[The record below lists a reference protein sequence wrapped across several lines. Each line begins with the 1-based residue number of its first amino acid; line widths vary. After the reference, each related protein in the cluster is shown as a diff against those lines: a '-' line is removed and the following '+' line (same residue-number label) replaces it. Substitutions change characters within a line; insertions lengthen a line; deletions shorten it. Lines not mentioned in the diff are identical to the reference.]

1 MEFKF
6 GDKVDWWGMPGVV
19 EENNK
24 IGQFPVCVVF
34 INEKDEERRYS
45 FTSDGRYNLRQRPSL
60 KLVERNKSEMTKNE
74 FIHKRTAIVA
84 DFMGRTNFMEGVN
97 GVTKGI
103 TRLSS
108 DLDDLY
114 DELTGCGHLS
124 WAQIEERKKDEA
136 NTRN

>member
-60 KLVERNKSEMTKNE
+60 KLIERKKSEMTKAE
-74 FIHKRTAIVA
+74 FINRRMNLIYEMLGGSIKNYAYPL
-84 DFMGRTNFMEGVN
+84 
-97 GVTKGI
+97 TKCFAGF
-103 TRLSS
+103 
-108 DLDDLY
+108 DDIY
-114 DELTGCGHLS
+114 DELTGCNCPS
-124 WAQIEERKKDEA
+124 FSQIEERKKDEA
-136 NTRN
+136 RTRN